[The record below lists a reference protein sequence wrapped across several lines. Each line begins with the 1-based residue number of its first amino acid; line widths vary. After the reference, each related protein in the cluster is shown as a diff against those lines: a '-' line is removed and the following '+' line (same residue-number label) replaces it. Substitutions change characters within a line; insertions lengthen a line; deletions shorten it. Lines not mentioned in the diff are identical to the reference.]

1 MTGDDEWDGKALH
14 DLSVKWAERII
25 FLAECG
31 STNDEARKIA
41 MKGASD
47 LSVILTE
54 RQISGRG
61 RRGQSWACPA
71 EEGLAFT
78 LIVRPKESPALWSRL
93 ALAAGLAIAEALDSF
108 GVSAG
113 LKWPNDVWVGG
124 KKICGILVEADSGF
138 AVVGVGVNVNVK
150 VFPAGLA
157 HPATS
162 LAIELAGDISRE
174 EVLVTCL
181 SRLELRLTQIGSGF
195 EELLEAWLAR
205 CVLSGN
211 DVRLD
216 AGGISKTG
224 RVVGVSPRGE
234 LLLRTTSGIEKILQ
248 AHEIRI
254 LN

>member
-14 DLSVKWAERII
+14 DLSAKWAERII

>member
-181 SRLELRLTQIGSGF
+181 NRLELRLTQIGSGF

>member
-71 EEGLAFT
+71 GEGLAFT

>member
-14 DLSVKWAERII
+14 DLSVMWAARNI